1 MVEYP
6 RYLKAVNKMNFLTGY
21 FNPKYILRKKEVLGE
36 LPDTKSALAQFFKVA
51 WPSMLESILIS
62 LVAFIDT
69 QMVSVI
75 GTESVAAV
83 GVTGQPRMIF
93 YAVFFAINIG
103 VTAIVSRRTGQED
116 MEGARNCLAQSVSLT
131 ALLGVVLCS
140 VAIAFAEPLVGLAGA
155 DKDIIGDS
163 ALYFRITMAGMLF
176 TSIGMTINAA
186 HRGTGRTRISMVTNI
201 TANLVNCLLNYILIS
216 ENFLNGALNI
226 SPIGIKGAAVA
237 TLIGNVVSC
246 LMSVWTVF
254 FDKSSVLHIKL
265 KECFVI
271 RKDILKLHA
280 SVSRNAAIE
289 QIFLRIGFFLTAL
302 MVNELGTPSISTN
315 TICMSILTL
324 SFCLGDGLG
333 VGTSALVGMNLGR
346 KRKDLSLLY
355 GSIGQRV
362 GAIFSAM
369 FMVLFFV
376 YGTNMVGWF
385 IPEND
390 PNAEFIMNAA
400 EYIMILLALTM
411 PAQISMVVYT
421 GCLRGAG
428 DTFFV
433 AISSLLSIAIVRPLF
448 TYIFAYPLEF
458 GVVGAYGALLVD
470 HYFRLFICWIR
481 FKGEKW
487 AKIKI

>member
-1 MVEYP
+1 
-6 RYLKAVNKMNFLTGY
+6 MNLLTGY

-36 LPDTKSALAQFFKVA
+36 LPNTKSAFSQFFKVA

-75 GTESVAAV
+75 GTDAVAAV

-116 MEGARNCLAQSVSLT
+116 MEGARNCLAQSISLT
-131 ALLGVVLCS
+131 AILGIVLCS
-140 VAIAFAEPLVGLAGA
+140 IAIGFAKPLVDLAGA
-155 DKDIIGDS
+155 AESYIDDS
-163 ALYFRITMAGMLF
+163 AMYFRITMAGMLF

-201 TANLVNCLLNYILIS
+201 TANLINCLFNYILIS
-216 ENFLNGALNI
+216 ENFLNDALNI
-226 SPIGIKGAAVA
+226 SPIGIKGAAIA
-237 TLIGNVVSC
+237 TLIGNAVSC
-246 LMSVWTVF
+246 LMSIWTVF
-254 FDKSSVLHIKL
+254 FDKKSVIYIKL

-280 SVSRNAAIE
+280 SVSRNAAVE
-289 QIFLRIGFFLTAL
+289 QIFLRIGFFLTAV
-302 MVNELGTPSISTN
+302 MVNELGEESTATN
-315 TICMSILTL
+315 TICMNILTL

-333 VGTSALVGMNLGR
+333 VGTSALVGMNLGK

-355 GSIGQRV
+355 GSLGQRV

-369 FMVLFFV
+369 FMVLFFA
-376 YGTNMVGWF
+376 YGTNMVSWF
-385 IPEND
+385 VPEGD

-400 EYIMILLALTM
+400 VYIMILLALTM
-411 PAQISMVVYT
+411 PAQISMVVYS

-433 AISSLLSIAIVRPLF
+433 AISSLLSITIIRPLF
-448 TYIFAYPLEF
+448 TYLFAYPMGF

-470 HYFRLFICWIR
+470 HYFRLFICWLR

-487 AKIKI
+487 AKIKIIEE

>member
-1 MVEYP
+1 
-6 RYLKAVNKMNFLTGY
+6 MNFLTGY

-36 LPDTKSALAQFFKVA
+36 LPDTKSALSQFFKVA

-62 LVAFIDT
+62 LVSFIDT
-69 QMVSVI
+69 QMVSTI
-75 GTESVAAV
+75 STEAV
-83 GVTGQPRMIF
+83 GAVGMTGQPRMIF

-103 VTAIVSRRTGQED
+103 VTAIVSRRTGQND
-116 MEGARNCLAQSVSLT
+116 MKGAKECLAQSVSLT
-131 ALLGVVLCS
+131 AILGVILCS
-140 VAIAFAEPLVGLAGA
+140 IAIIFAEPLVLLAGA
-155 DKDIIGDS
+155 DESYSDVS
-163 ALYFRITMAGMLF
+163 ASYFKITMFGMLF

-201 TANLVNCLLNYILIS
+201 IANLINCLFNYVLIS
-216 ENFLNGALNI
+216 ENFLNEFLNI
-226 SPIGIKGAAVA
+226 VPIGVDGAAIA

-246 LMSVWTVF
+246 LISIWTVF
-254 FDKSSVLHIKL
+254 FDKKSVLHITL
-265 KECFVI
+265 KDCFVI

-289 QIFLRIGFFLTAL
+289 QVFLRIGFFITAVL
-302 MVNELGTPSISTN
+302 VNKLGPESTSTN

-333 VGTSALVGMNLGR
+333 VGTSALVGMNLGK

-355 GSIGQRV
+355 GSLGQRV
-362 GAIFSAM
+362 GAICSAM
-369 FMVLFFV
+369 FMVLFFTC
-376 YGTNMVGWF
+376 GTDMVGWF

-390 PNAEFIMNAA
+390 PDGEFIMKAG
-400 EYIMILLALTM
+400 EYIMMLLALTM
-411 PAQISMVVYT
+411 PAQISMVVYS

-448 TYIFAYPLEF
+448 TYLFAYPLGF
-458 GVVGAYGALLVD
+458 GVVGAYGALLLD
-470 HYFRLFICWIR
+470 HYFRLLICWLR

-487 AKIKI
+487 SQIKI

>member
-1 MVEYP
+1 M
-6 RYLKAVNKMNFLTGY
+6 NKMNLLTGY

-36 LPDTKSALAQFFKVA
+36 LPNTKSALAQFFKVA
-51 WPSMLESILIS
+51 WPSMLESILLS
-62 LVAFIDT
+62 LVSFIDT

-75 GTESVAAV
+75 GTDAVAAV

-103 VTAIVSRRTGQED
+103 VTAIVSRRTGQNE
-116 MEGARNCLAQSVSLT
+116 MKGARDCLAQSVSLT
-131 ALLGVVLCS
+131 AILGVVLCS
-140 VAIAFAEPLVGLAGA
+140 IAIALAEPLVSLAGA
-155 DKDIIGDS
+155 DTDILADS
-163 ALYFRITMAGMLF
+163 AAYFRITMAGMLF

-216 ENFLNGALNI
+216 ENFLNNALNI
-226 SPIGIKGAAVA
+226 TPIGVEGAAVA

-246 LMSVWTVF
+246 LMSIWTVF
-254 FDKSSVLHIKL
+254 CDKKSVLYIKL

-333 VGTSALVGMNLGR
+333 VGTSALVGMNLG
-346 KRKDLSLLY
+346 KNRKDLSLLY
-355 GSIGQRV
+355 GSLGQRV
-362 GAIFSAM
+362 GAICSAM
-369 FMVLFFV
+369 FMVIFFLFGTDMVSWFV
-376 YGTNMVGWF
+376 
-385 IPEND
+385 PADD
-390 PNAEFIMNAA
+390 PNGEFIMHAA
-400 EYIMILLALTM
+400 EYIMLLLALTM

-448 TYIFAYPLEF
+448 TYIFAYPLGF
-458 GVVGAYGALLVD
+458 GVIGAYGALLVD
-470 HYFRLFICWIR
+470 HYFRLLICWMR